1 MKLPT
6 LSDLY
11 NEDIQEA
18 YKDQNLNLLL
28 NAEPKLSWVK
38 ARVINGKEFKYL
50 PIDKVEFLLRKLFGQ
65 FRIKVLS
72 VSELHKGVQVTV
84 RVYYLLPPND
94 DKDRTWAFQDGV
106 GAVTICDT
114 YQLEPAVPMAKTFAV
129 KDACDHIGNIFG
141 ANLNRL
147 DVITYSKDDGI
158 DKVAEMEHTIR
169 NLFMIYQEHLKPVD
183 VAHIERIIKNKEV
196 LSYKKVIDILNKF
209 KEGKK

>member
-28 NAEPKLSWVK
+28 NADPKPTWVK
-38 ARVINGKEFKYL
+38 SRVINGKEFKYL

-72 VSELHKGVQVTV
+72 VAQLHGGVQVTV
-84 RVYYLLPPND
+84 RVYYLLPPNE
-94 DKDRTWAFQDGV
+94 DKERVWGFQDGV
-106 GAVTICDT
+106 GAVTLSSN
-114 YQLEPAVPMAKTFAV
+114 YELEPAVPLAKTFAI

-158 DKVAEMEHTIR
+158 DKMAEMEHKIKE
-169 NLFMIYQEHLKPVD
+169 LFMVHHDKLKSED
-183 VAHIERIIKNKEV
+183 VVHIERILRNKET
-196 LSYKKVIDILNKF
+196 LSYKKVYDKLTQL
-209 KEGKK
+209 KK

>member
-6 LSDLY
+6 LSDIY
-11 NEDIQEA
+11 NEDIQEG

-28 NAEPKLSWVK
+28 NADPKPSWVK
-38 ARVINGKEFKYL
+38 SRIINGKEFKYL

-72 VSELHKGVQVTV
+72 VSEIHGGVQVTV
-84 RVYYLLPPND
+84 RVYYLLPPNE
-94 DKDRTWAFQDGV
+94 DKERTWAFQDGV
-106 GAVTICDT
+106 GAVTLSSQ
-114 YQLEPAVPMAKTFAV
+114 YELEPAVPLAKTFAI

-147 DVITYSKDDGI
+147 DVITYNKDENI
-158 DKVAEMEHTIR
+158 DKIAEMEYQLK
-169 NLFMIYQEHLKPVD
+169 NLFMVYQEHLKPID
-183 VAHIERIIKNKEV
+183 VTHIERIIKNKEV
-196 LSYKKVIDILNKF
+196 LSYKKVIDILVKI